1 MKRIGKRGGEERR
14 EREGGGAACVET
26 RVALSSSMESCNI
39 LGQGENL
46 KVSIKREVKKR
57 SATMKLSR
65 GGEGREG
72 GGGRGRGSKGFIMRF
87 VARELMPF
95 RWSGCLHDTSSRDTT
110 VYNVCVYIF
119 KDIKIGTLWKISM
132 EF

>member
-1 MKRIGKRGGEERR
+1 MKRIGKRGREERR

-39 LGQGENL
+39 PGQGENL

-72 GGGRGRGSKGFIMRF
+72 GGGERKGLEGVHYAVCRQRVNAIPL
-87 VARELMPF
+87 VWMPP
-95 RWSGCLHDTSSRDTT
+95 RYLLPGYNGVQRLR
-110 VYNVCVYIF
+110 VYFQGY
-119 KDIKIGTLWKISM
+119 
-132 EF
+132 